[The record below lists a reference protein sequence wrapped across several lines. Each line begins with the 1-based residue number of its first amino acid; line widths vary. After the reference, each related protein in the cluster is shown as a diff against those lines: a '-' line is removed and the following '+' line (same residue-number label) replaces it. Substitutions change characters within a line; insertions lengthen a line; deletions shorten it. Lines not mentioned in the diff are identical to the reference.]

1 MVTQDDLES
10 YLIRM
15 DADFE
20 EVDEGMF
27 VVRTENGGA
36 PIVVHHSEPVLLIRM
51 KVMDL
56 SANSD
61 ALCGLYETLLKLNA
75 TDMVHGAYGIEE
87 GELIISDTLQLGS
100 LDFEELQASLESVQL
115 AASSHL
121 SDIRALAGNG
131 EDDQE

>member
-20 EVDEGMF
+20 EVNEGMF
-27 VVRTENGGA
+27 LVRTENGGA

-56 SANSD
+56 SANAD

-87 GELIISDTLQLGS
+87 GELIISDTLQLAN
-100 LDFEELQASLESVQL
+100 LDYQELQASLESVQL

-121 SDIRALAGNG
+121 SRIRALAGTG
-131 EDDQE
+131 EDK

>member
-27 VVRTENGGA
+27 LLRTENGGA

-56 SANSD
+56 SANAD
-61 ALCGLYETLLKLNA
+61 TLCGLYETLLKLNA

-131 EDDQE
+131 EDDQQ

>member
-27 VVRTENGGA
+27 LVRSENGGA

-56 SANSD
+56 SANAD

-87 GELIISDTLQLGS
+87 GELIISDTLQLAN
-100 LDFEELQASLESVQL
+100 LDYQELQASLESVQL
-115 AASSHL
+115 AASAHL
-121 SDIRALAGNG
+121 SRIRALAGTG
-131 EDDQE
+131 EDK

>member
-10 YLIRM
+10 YLMRM

-27 VVRTENGGA
+27 VLRSENGGA
-36 PIVVHHSEPVLLIRM
+36 AIVVHHSEPVLLIRM

-56 SANSD
+56 SANSAD
-61 ALCGLYETLLKLNA
+61 LCSLYETLLKLNA

>member
-27 VVRTENGGA
+27 LVRTDNGGA
-36 PIVVHHSEPVLLIRM
+36 AIVVHHSEPVLVIRM

-56 SANSD
+56 PRNTE
-61 ALCGLYETLLKLNA
+61 ALGGLYEALLKLNA
-75 TDMVHGAYGIEE
+75 SDVVHGAYGIEE
-87 GELIISDTLQLGS
+87 GELILSDTLQLGS
-100 LDFEELQASLESVQL
+100 LDFQELQASLESVQL

-121 SDIRALAGNG
+121 SRIRALAGTG
-131 EDDQE
+131 EDD

>member
-27 VVRTENGGA
+27 LLRTENDAGA
-36 PIVVHHSEPVLLIRM
+36 PIVVHHSEPVLVVRI

-56 SANSD
+56 PPHSG
-61 ALCGLYETLLKLNA
+61 ALCDLYQTLLKLNA

-87 GELIISDTLQLGS
+87 GELIISDTLQLGT
-100 LDFEELQASLESVQL
+100 LDYEELQASLESVQL

-121 SDIRALAGNG
+121 SHIRSLAGTG
-131 EDDQE
+131 KDD